1 MIIISRDMEAFMNR
15 PIINRSDFAL
25 LKLLPGEPRLQAKL
39 VAARVLP
46 AHRVPMDVVTMN
58 SKVKFRDAAQG
69 APRCVTLV
77 YPTHADG
84 TGRISVLSP
93 LGTALLGAAIGEELE
108 ADIAGAGRRL
118 ISVQDIVSQPE
129 REARRR
135 TLDEKLDH
143 ALKHTFPASDAFSFT
158 LGF

>member
-1 MIIISRDMEAFMNR
+1 MEAFMHR
-15 PIINRSDFAL
+15 PIVNRSDFAL
-25 LKLLPGEPRLQAKL
+25 LKLLPGEPRLQEKL
-39 VAARVLP
+39 AAASVLP
-46 AHRVPMDVVTMN
+46 AHRVPIDVVTMN
-58 SKVKFRDAAQG
+58 SKVKFRDGAQG
-69 APRCVTLV
+69 APRCVKLV

-84 TGRISVLSP
+84 AGRISVLSA
-93 LGTALLGAAIGEELE
+93 LGSALLGAAIGEQLE
-108 ADIAGAGRRL
+108 ADIPGAGRRL

>member
-1 MIIISRDMEAFMNR
+1 MEAFMHR
-15 PIINRSDFAL
+15 PIINRSDLAL
-25 LKLLPGEPRLQAKL
+25 LKLLPGDPHLQEKL
-39 VAARVLP
+39 AAASVLP
-46 AHRVPMDVVTMN
+46 AHGVPIDVVTMN
-58 SKVKFRDAAQG
+58 SKVKFRDEPQG
-69 APRCVTLV
+69 ALRCVKLV

-84 TGRISVLSP
+84 MGRISVLSP
-93 LGTALLGAAIGEELE
+93 LGTALLGAAIGEQVEV
-108 ADIAGAGRRL
+108 DIPGAGRRL
-118 ISVQDIVSQPE
+118 VRVQDIVSQPE